1 MTEEE
6 LLREA
11 AALGEME
18 GEELTFGELQER
30 MERAELRQRR
40 WLQQL
45 SLLAYRHAVLVAQAL
60 AGQRLPAVE
69 EVFPFWSEEELQQ
82 LRLSRCRSMME
93 RLAAQSSGKECG
105 NETTEYD
112 PPGTGEGTHSK
123 RA

>member
-11 AALGEME
+11 AALGEEE

-45 SLLAYRHAVLVAQAL
+45 SLIAYRHSMLVALAL
-60 AGQRLPAVE
+60 SGQSLPAVE
-69 EVFPFWSEEELQQ
+69 EAFPFWSEEELKE
-82 LRLSRCRSMME
+82 LRLSRYRKMME
-93 RLAAQSSGKECG
+93 RLAAQKQGKER
-105 NETTEYD
+105 EHVISE
-112 PPGTGEGTHSK
+112 
-123 RA
+123 